1 MTLYP
6 VRIIHRSI
14 ARDWREVY
22 SFAAQPE
29 NIRQWASG
37 LAAGLTPDGED
48 WIGDGGPIGKLR
60 VRFAPANAFG
70 VIDHTVT
77 LPDGTRIYNA
87 LRIVPNADGAEVMFT
102 LYRLPGVSD
111 EAFEADA
118 AHIARDLEALKVILE
133 TTEMF

>member
-22 SFAAQPE
+22 AFASHPE

-37 LAAGLTPDGED
+37 LSAGLTQDGED

-60 VRFAPANAFG
+60 VRFAPANEFG

-77 LPDGTRIYNA
+77 LPDGTRVYNA
-87 LRIVPNADGAEVMFT
+87 LRVVPNADGAEVMFT
-102 LYRLPGVSD
+102 LYRLPGVSN

-133 TTEMF
+133 NTGTF